1 MAKKRIKLQNEKI
14 EAKAKGKNILVTT
27 SLLVGVMGATIGGVA
42 IANDYKHNKADM
54 TPGIVENTPQYKKGY
69 EDGQTYCT
77 ETINALRKELVE
89 TREARSEAITERD
102 NALTKITELTT
113 ELENKQI
120 EVETVT
126 TAKNQSEQ
134 ELATVTNEKTLLE
147 KQVEELSTDKTSNEQ
162 QINQL
167 NVEIA
172 TKTEKINELNG
183 NIANYENNIA
193 NLNSQITTLSSEKSQ
208 LTTQVAEKDAQINDI
223 NNTLQNV
230 QNTIVGLETGEK
242 VVATFHSPDGL
253 SINRYVIN
261 KGQTFSSV
269 APETTLEDP
278 ENQQVRFNVT
288 GALHTGQ
295 EHILGNWDI
304 YIEIVNLV
312 TINFVNGSET
322 IPIKYVETD
331 KFETLESTPYQ
342 ALSTPDGY
350 EFAGWARTENGEV
363 IDVIGCPVT
372 DFSTLYA
379 IWQEKVQNVASFKIY
394 SNMNINYVSS
404 YAQKNKS
411 KILGNATI
419 SATEPNGETF
429 FTQDVDDNFKNNSGE
444 YEYLPYSTV
453 RVFYRISK
461 VNLKGL
467 GGIHFTLSGD
477 GNSEDIYVGGYT
489 PENAETRFGMAK
501 NYMEEDGDYIK
512 YVCEVKFDKITVDSL
527 QFDFYA
533 DELTKTV
540 NITDQNGT
548 APAIY
553 YKVKQFSNNACSRD
567 ASWVTSSSWKSATE
581 PLEVGY
587 FGKYQI
593 LFNFEKQSEYVN
605 VNSTIRLA
613 DTTKSIKDNT
623 SCVDMTLLTV
633 EESENSIYFTN
644 IGDNAKFE
652 ITIVSV

>member
-14 EAKAKGKNILVTT
+14 EAKAKGKNVLVAT

-69 EDGQTYCT
+69 EDGQTSCS

-89 TREARSEAITERD
+89 TREARSKAITERD
-102 NALTKITELTT
+102 NALTRITELTT
-113 ELENKQI
+113 ELGNKQI

-126 TAKNQSEQ
+126 TAKNQAEEQ
-134 ELATVTNEKTLLE
+134 LATVTNEKTQLE
-147 KQVEELSTDKTSNEQ
+147 KQVEELNADVTSNEQ

-172 TKTEKINELNG
+172 TKAEKINELNN
-183 NIANYENNIA
+183 NIASYENNIST
-193 NLNSQITTLSSEKSQ
+193 LNSQITTLSTEKSQ

-253 SINRYVIN
+253 TINRYVIN
-261 KGQTFSSV
+261 KGQTFASV

-278 ENQQVRFNVT
+278 ENQQVRFNAN
-288 GALHTGQ
+288 GALHTSQ
-295 EHILGNWDI
+295 ERILGNWDI

-331 KFETLESTPYQ
+331 KLETLESTPYQ
-342 ALSTPDGY
+342 AISTPAGY
-350 EFAGWARTENGEV
+350 EFAGWSTTENGEV

-372 DFSTLYA
+372 EFSTLYA
-379 IWQEKVQNVASFKIY
+379 IWQEEVQNVASFRIN
-394 SNMNINYVSS
+394 SNMHINFVSS
-404 YAQKNKS
+404 YAESNKRS
-411 KILGNATI
+411 ILGLATI
-419 SATEPNGETF
+419 SATDPNGETF
-429 FTQDVDDNFKNNSGE
+429 FTQDVDDNFKDNSG
-444 YEYLPYSTV
+444 YYNYLPASTV

-461 VNLKGL
+461 ANLNGL
-467 GGIHFTLSGD
+467 GGIHFTLTGD
-477 GNSEDIYVGGYT
+477 GNTQDIYVGGYT
-489 PENAETRFGMAK
+489 PENTETRFGMAR
-501 NYMEEDGDYIK
+501 NYMEDDGDYVK
-512 YVCEVKFDKITVDSL
+512 YVCEVKFDKITVESL
-527 QFDFYA
+527 NIDIYA

-540 NITDQNGT
+540 NITDQNGS

-553 YKVKQFSNNACSRD
+553 YKVKEFSD
-567 ASWVTSSSWKSATE
+567 ADWVEDPIWVNGSTWKSATE
-581 PLEVGY
+581 PFEVGY
-587 FGKYQI
+587 FGRYQI
-593 LFNFEKQSEYVN
+593 LFNFENQSTYVN
-605 VNSTIRLA
+605 ENSTIKLA
-613 DTTKSIKDNT
+613 DTSKSIRENA
-623 SCVDMTLLTV
+623 SCENMILGTKTT
-633 EESENSIYFTN
+633 ENSIYFTN

-652 ITIVSV
+652 ISIVSV

>member
-1 MAKKRIKLQNEKI
+1 MNNFWK
-14 EAKAKGKNILVTT
+14 T
-27 SLLVGVMGATIGGVA
+27 VGFVAGFSGITAAGLA
-42 IANDYKHNKADM
+42 IAQDVKHNKGD
-54 TPGIVENTPQYKKGY
+54 INSSVVIENTPEYKKGY
-69 EDGQTYCT
+69 EDGQASCA

-113 ELENKQI
+113 ELENKQT

-126 TAKNQSEQ
+126 TAKNQAEEQ
-134 ELATVTNEKTLLE
+134 VETLTSEKTQLE
-147 KQVEELSTDKTSNEQ
+147 KQVEELSADKTANEQ
-162 QINQL
+162 KINQL

-172 TKTEKINELNG
+172 TKAEKINELNG
-183 NIANYENNIA
+183 AIARYENNIA
-193 NLNSQITTLSSEKSQ
+193 SLNSQITTLSSEKSQ
-208 LTTQVAEKDAQINDI
+208 LTTQVTEKDAQIEDL

-242 VVATFHSPDGL
+242 VIATFHSPDGL
-253 SINRYVIN
+253 TINRFVIN
-261 KGQTFSSV
+261 KGQTFASV
-269 APETTLEDP
+269 APETTLENP
-278 ENQQVRFNVT
+278 ENQQVRFNANGVLYT
-288 GALHTGQ
+288 SQ
-295 EHILGNWDI
+295 ERILGNWDI
-304 YIEIVNLV
+304 YIEVVNLV

-331 KFETLESTPYQ
+331 KFETLASTPYQ
-342 ALSTPDGY
+342 ALSTPEGY
-350 EFAGWARTENGEV
+350 EFAGWSTSENGEIV
-363 IDVIGCPVT
+363 DIIGCSVT
-372 DFSTLYA
+372 EFSTLYA
-379 IWQEKVQNVASFKIY
+379 IWQEKVQNVENFKIY

-444 YEYLPYSTV
+444 YEYLPASTV
-453 RVFYRISK
+453 RVYYRISK
-461 VNLKGL
+461 TNLNGL

-527 QFDFYA
+527 QFDFCA

-540 NITDQNGT
+540 NITDQNGS

-553 YKVKQFSNNACSRD
+553 YKVKQFSNDACSRD

-593 LFNFEKQSEYVN
+593 LFNFENQSEYVN